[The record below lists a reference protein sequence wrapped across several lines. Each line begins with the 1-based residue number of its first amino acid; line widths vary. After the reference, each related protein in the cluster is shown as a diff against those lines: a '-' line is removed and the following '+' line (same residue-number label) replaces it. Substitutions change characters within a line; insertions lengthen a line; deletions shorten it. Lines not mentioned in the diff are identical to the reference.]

1 MGKPKPVKAP
11 DPIATGA
18 MQTGTNV
25 ATAIA
30 NQMGAMV
37 NQNDP
42 YGSISYDQT
51 GTYTFT
57 DPTSGKSYDIP
68 RWTANQTLNATGQRL
83 QDTNVA
89 TQQNLANI
97 ARDQSGRIGGL
108 LGSPMDMSR
117 VVQRQGSPNLQAN
130 IAGAGQV
137 KNSYEIADRGRVE
150 EALMSRM
157 NPQLQ
162 QDRALREAQLRQQGI
177 TLGSEAYDRA
187 MGQLD
192 QQSTDAR
199 MQAILAGGQEQSR
212 LTALNAGQAQF
223 QNAAQAQQFG
233 QNATAAGFRNS
244 ALMDAARFNEAQ
256 RAASLNEAY
265 QQRNQPI
272 NEISALMGGSQVQAP
287 NFVNTP
293 ALNMPTTDYAGL
305 TQQNYANQMAGYQQ
319 QMQNWNGLW
328 GGLMGGAANLGSA
341 AIMASDRRVKRD
353 IKRVG
358 TADNGLP
365 IYSYRY
371 IWGGPVQIG
380 VMAQDVAE
388 VNPGAVADLGGFLGV
403 DYAEAFA

>member
-1 MGKPKPVKAP
+1 MPATAIIRTTGGKARRINALGKPRAPRAP
-11 DPIATGA
+11 DPVATGA
-18 MQTGTNV
+18 AQTSTNL

-30 NQMGAMV
+30 NQVGAMV

-42 YGSISYDQT
+42 YGSLSYDQT

-57 DPTSGKSYDIP
+57 DPTSGKSYEIP

-97 ARDQSGRIGGL
+97 ARDQSSRIGQL
-108 LGSPMDMSR
+108 LGRPMDMSGA
-117 VVQRQGSPNLQAN
+117 VQRNAAPQLQTN
-130 IAGAGQV
+130 IAGAGPIAD
-137 KNSYEIADRGRVE
+137 SYQIADRGRVE
-150 EALMSRM
+150 EALMSRI

-162 QDRALREAQLRQQGI
+162 QDRASREAQLRQQGI
-177 TLGSEAYDRA
+177 TLGSAAYDRA

-212 LTALNAGQAQF
+212 MTALNAGLAQF

-233 QNATAAGFRNS
+233 QNATAAGFQNS

-272 NEISALMGGSQVQAP
+272 NEITALMGGAQVQAP
-287 NFVNTP
+287 SFVNTP

-305 TQQNYANQMAGYQQ
+305 TQQNFANQNAIYGQ

-328 GGLMGGAANLGSA
+328 GGLMGGAASLGTGWL
-341 AIMASDRRVKRD
+341 MGR
-353 IKRVG
+353 
-358 TADNGLP
+358 
-365 IYSYRY
+365 
-371 IWGGPVQIG
+371 
-380 VMAQDVAE
+380 
-388 VNPGAVADLGGFLGV
+388 
-403 DYAEAFA
+403 